1 MKGNQGVGIM
11 TIKSLRNLQP
21 VTDEK
26 RRENAEKTSR
36 SLESYKRA
44 AKDIQEICASNG
56 WVEPVIVAEK

>member
-1 MKGNQGVGIM
+1 MM

-21 VTDEK
+21 VTDEQ
-26 RRENAEKTSR
+26 RRENAEKTR
-36 SLESYKRA
+36 KSLESYKRA